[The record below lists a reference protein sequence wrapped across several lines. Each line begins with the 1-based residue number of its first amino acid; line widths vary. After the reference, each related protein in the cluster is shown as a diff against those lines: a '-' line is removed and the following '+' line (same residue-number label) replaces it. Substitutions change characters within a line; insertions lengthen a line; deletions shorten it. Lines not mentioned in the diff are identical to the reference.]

1 MDTKDKEIDTGRDL
15 LNWLKELTQ
24 EELDY
29 PIVDFTRDEIVGVQ
43 FVKSNEKM
51 AIKIT

>member
-1 MDTKDKEIDTGRDL
+1 MDTKFKEIDTGRDL

-29 PIVDFTRDEIVGVQ
+29 PIVDFTYDEIVDVQ
-43 FVKSNEKM
+43 FVESNK
-51 AIKIT
+51 KWLLR